1 MNEIKNLLA
10 RSERY
15 IKSAKLLIQDKD
27 YESAVS
33 RAYYAMFYAVEAL
46 LLTKEMSFSSHK
58 AVISAFGEQF
68 VKTGIFKKDFSKALT
83 RAFEKRQI
91 GDYEFTFTVTEK
103 EANEIVKEAEYFI
116 SSVVKYLTEQ
126 GYNIR

>member
-1 MNEIKNLLA
+1 MTEIKNLLA
-10 RSERY
+10 RSDRY
-15 IKSAKLLIQDKD
+15 VKSAKILIEDED

-33 RAYYAMFYAVEAL
+33 RAYYAMFYVVEAL

-68 VKTGIFKKDFSKALT
+68 VKTGILKKDFSKVLT

-103 EANEIVKEAEYFI
+103 EAVELLIEAENFI
-116 SSVVKYLTEQ
+116 AAIADYLIKQ
-126 GYNIR
+126 GYTL

>member
-1 MNEIKNLLA
+1 
-10 RSERY
+10 
-15 IKSAKLLIQDKD
+15 
-27 YESAVS
+27 
-33 RAYYAMFYAVEAL
+33 MFYAVEAL

-103 EANEIVKEAEYFI
+103 EANEIHDVYNDRLVDTANDVKGELDE
-116 SSVVKYLTEQ
+116 TD
-126 GYNIR
+126 

>member
-1 MNEIKNLLA
+1 MTEIKNLLA
-10 RSERY
+10 RSDRY
-15 IKSAKLLIQDKD
+15 VKSAKILIEDKD

-46 LLTKEMSFSSHK
+46 LLTKKMSFSSHK

-91 GDYEFTFTVTEK
+91 GDYEFTFTITEK
-103 EANEIVKEAEYFI
+103 EAMELLTEAENFI
-116 SSVVKYLTEQ
+116 AAIADYLVKQ
-126 GYNIR
+126 GYTL

>member
-1 MNEIKNLLA
+1 MREIKNLLA

-33 RAYYAMFYAVEAL
+33 RAYYAMFYTVEAL

-68 VKTGIFKKDFSKALT
+68 VKTGVFKKDFSKALT

-103 EANEIVKEAEYFI
+103 EANELLKEAENFI
-116 SSVVKYLTEQ
+116 SATSGYLIKQ
-126 GYNIR
+126 GYDI

>member
-1 MNEIKNLLA
+1 MTEIKNLLA
-10 RSERY
+10 RSDRY
-15 IKSAKLLIQDKD
+15 VKSAKILIKDED

-33 RAYYAMFYAVEAL
+33 RVYYAMFYVVEAL

-103 EANEIVKEAEYFI
+103 EAVELLIEAENFI
-116 SSVVKYLTEQ
+116 AAIADYLIKQ
-126 GYNIR
+126 GYTL